1 MRIFSGIQ
9 YQWISMYSP
18 PNSCL
23 PIIADASQV
32 ASIGALYWP
41 GGTLFAYGDPAA
53 GCLLAFTQIV
63 MGVLASAGGES
74 IVVNYS
80 LVSVPPQGYSQ
91 LSQ

>member
-1 MRIFSGIQ
+1 VSRKF
-9 YQWISMYSP
+9 
-18 PNSCL
+18 L
-23 PIIADASQV
+23 RVIADASQV